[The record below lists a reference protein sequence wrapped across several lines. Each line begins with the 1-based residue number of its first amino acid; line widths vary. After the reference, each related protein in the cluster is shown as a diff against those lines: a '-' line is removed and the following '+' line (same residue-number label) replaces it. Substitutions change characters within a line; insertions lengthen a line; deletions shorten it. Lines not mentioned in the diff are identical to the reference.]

1 MDEKIKELAAKY
13 EIPEKLLHEAIQIER
28 GKVILKNRRLAPVLV
43 ELIERYSTSTPPTAS
58 EAFTHDSENTD
69 G

>member
-13 EIPEKLLHEAIQIER
+13 EVLEALLHEAIQIER
-28 GKVILKNRRLAPVLV
+28 EKVILKNRRLAPVLV

-58 EAFTHDSENTD
+58 ETLTHDSENTD
-69 G
+69 S